1 MKKLL
6 FIVLVFVLGVLT
18 VATVMAG
25 GRPLTASLNGAN
37 EVGSMG
43 DPDGSGTMNLTLNSG
58 QEEICW
64 DLDVENIEAPTRA
77 HIHEASV
84 GQNGPV
90 VVFFFDLV
98 IDPAIPVP
106 DSLSG
111 CVDADRDLIK
121 EIRANPEDYYINVH
135 NDEYPGGAVRGQ
147 LSK

>member
-6 FIVLVFVLGVLT
+6 FSILVLALVALT
-18 VATVMAG
+18 AATVFAG
-25 GRPLTASLNGAN
+25 GRPLTASLSGAN
-37 EVGSMG
+37 EVGVG

-64 DLDVENIEAPTRA
+64 DLDVQDIEAPTRA
-77 HIHEASV
+77 HIHQAPA
-84 GQNGPV
+84 GQNGGV

-98 IDPAIPVP
+98 VDPPILVP

-111 CVDADRDLIK
+111 CVDVSRDLII
-121 EIRANPEDYYINVH
+121 EIRQNPEQYYINVH
-135 NDEYPGGAVRGQ
+135 NDDYPAGAIRGQ

>member
-6 FIVLVFVLGVLT
+6 FSILVLALVALT
-18 VATVMAG
+18 AATVFAG
-25 GRPLTASLNGAN
+25 GRPLTASLSGAN
-37 EVGSMG
+37 EVGLG

-64 DLDVENIEAPTRA
+64 DLEVQDIEVPNRA
-77 HIHEASV
+77 HIHQAPA
-84 GQNGPV
+84 GQNGGV

-98 IDPAIPVP
+98 VDPPILVP

-111 CVDADRDLIK
+111 CVDVSRDLII
-121 EIRANPEDYYINVH
+121 EIRQNPEQYYINVH
-135 NDEYPGGAVRGQ
+135 NLDYPGGAIRGQ